1 MIRHILSRM
10 TVDGCA
16 IELRRGGKG
25 PPLLFLH
32 GASGAGGWTPF
43 HDRLAEEFDVI
54 APSHPGFDGSDDPS
68 WLDNVADLANFYLD
82 FLQVLDLNAVHL
94 VGLSLGGWIAAEL
107 AVRNTNR
114 LASCTLMCAAGIHV
128 VGVPQLDSFLLS
140 PEERARRI
148 FHDSAKAA
156 PVIERLLDP
165 DSADVVMRNQESTAR
180 LIWQPRGYD
189 PNLRKWLHRIDR
201 PTLVLWGE
209 SDPLFP
215 PAYAQAYAELIP
227 GAKMVVLP
235 ECGHVPNAEQPDAA
249 ADAIIAFARSAAN

>member
-1 MIRHILSRM
+1 
-10 TVDGCA
+10 
-16 IELRRGGKG
+16 
-25 PPLLFLH
+25 
-32 GASGAGGWTPF
+32 
-43 HDRLAEEFDVI
+43 
-54 APSHPGFDGSDDPS
+54 
-68 WLDNVADLANFYLD
+68 
-82 FLQVLDLNAVHL
+82 
-94 VGLSLGGWIAAEL
+94 
-107 AVRNTNR
+107 
-114 LASCTLMCAAGIHV
+114 
-128 VGVPQLDSFLLS
+128 VPQLDSFLLS

-249 ADAIIAFARSAAN
+249 ADAIIAFARFAAN